1 MPQHARPA
9 RAALLVAAL
18 LVAGLGVLAGCGSSS
33 PSVVRTGGGNSST
46 SVAPPSTPATS
57 TPAAPSTSAG
67 RHPTVSVT
75 PAANLRNAQVVRV
88 RGTGFS
94 PLEALQI
101 IECADKGTATGPGDC
116 NLVGM
121 LGATSDRSGVV
132 AAQLR
137 VLRGP
142 FGGNKVIC
150 SATQACLVSVT
161 QASLSPTEQA
171 NAPIRFAATG

>member
-1 MPQHARPA
+1 MPVLAQLAKS
-9 RAALLVAAL
+9 ALLVAVLSL
-18 LVAGLGVLAGCGSSS
+18 LVACGSSS
-33 PSVVRTGGGNSST
+33 SPVVRTGGPSPSPAIT
-46 SVAPPSTPATS
+46 SSTPATS
-57 TPAAPSTSAG
+57 SAPPSSS
-67 RHPTVSVT
+67 PVSSPGHQPRVTVT
-75 PAANLRNAQVVRV
+75 PAVNLRNAQVVRV

-116 NLVGM
+116 NLTGM
-121 LGATSDRSGVV
+121 LGATSDRTGVV

-150 SATQACLVSVT
+150 SAKQACLVSVT